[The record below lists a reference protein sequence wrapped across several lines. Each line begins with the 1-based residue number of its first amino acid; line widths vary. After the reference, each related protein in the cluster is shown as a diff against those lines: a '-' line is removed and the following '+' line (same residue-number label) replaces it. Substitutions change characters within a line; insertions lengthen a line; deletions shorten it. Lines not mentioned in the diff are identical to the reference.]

1 MQVNN
6 VKSNQNFGMAMIIR
20 KDAQKLLA
28 QKIKSDADIQL
39 LDSLVETQ
47 KKNPFEIDVRE
58 ELGKL
63 YAYIGDATEGV
74 TNHQLTVLKQGFFE
88 KHFKSPLAFIER
100 CCKVADK
107 KNERT
112 YVPNMNSKLKDI
124 FEKTKVA
131 E

>member
-6 VKSNQNFGMAMIIR
+6 VNSNQNFGMAMIIR

-28 QKIKSDADIQL
+28 QKIKSDADIKL

-47 KKNPFEIDVRE
+47 KKNPFEIDIRE

-63 YAYIGDATEGV
+63 YSYIADTTKGV
-74 TNHQLTVLKQGFFE
+74 TDYQVEVLHQGFFE

-107 KNERT
+107 KNEKT
-112 YVPNMNSKLKDI
+112 YAPNMNNKLKDI

-131 E
+131 Q

>member
-1 MQVNN
+1 MQINN
-6 VKSNQNFGMAMIIR
+6 NQSPNFGMAMIIR

-47 KKNPFEIDVRE
+47 KKNPFEIDIRE

-63 YAYIGDATEGV
+63 YGYIADTTEGV
-74 TNHQLTVLKQGFFE
+74 KDYQTQVLKEGFFE

-107 KNERT
+107 KNEET
-112 YVPNMNSKLKDI
+112 YAPNMNSKLKDI

-131 E
+131 Q

>member
-1 MQVNN
+1 MQINN
-6 VKSNQNFGMAMIIR
+6 NQSPNFGMAMIIR

-63 YAYIGDATEGV
+63 YGYIADTTEGV
-74 TNHQLTVLKQGFFE
+74 KDYQTQVLKEGFFE

-107 KNERT
+107 KNEET
-112 YVPNMNSKLKDI
+112 YAPNMNSKLKDI
-124 FEKTKVA
+124 FEKTKLA
-131 E
+131 Q

>member
-1 MQVNN
+1 MQINN
-6 VKSNQNFGMAMIIR
+6 NQSPNFGMAMIIR

-47 KKNPFEIDVRE
+47 KKNPFEIDIRE

-63 YAYIGDATEGV
+63 YGYIADTNEGV
-74 TNHQLTVLKQGFFE
+74 KDYQTQVLKEGFFE

-107 KNERT
+107 KNEET
-112 YVPNMNSKLKDI
+112 YAPNMNSKLKDI

-131 E
+131 Q

>member
-1 MQVNN
+1 MQINN
-6 VKSNQNFGMAMIIR
+6 NQSPNFGMAMIIR

-47 KKNPFEIDVRE
+47 KKNPFEIDIRE

-63 YAYIGDATEGV
+63 YGYIADTTEGV
-74 TNHQLTVLKQGFFE
+74 KDYQTQVLKEGFFE
-88 KHFKSPLAFIER
+88 KHFKNPLAFIER

-107 KNERT
+107 KNEVT
-112 YVPNMNSKLKDI
+112 YAPNMNNKLKDI